1 MARTIDLHDE
11 VARRDYFRMLFRTLD
26 NGGITPRA
34 LRITLDGVVKASTHM
49 DFDDKAQAELT
60 GFLTRVIDMYKFGE
74 IDILAATD
82 DIDLLVMAA
91 EADSPDLMQF
101 VYVGPETFGCMTM

>member
-11 VARRDYFRMLFRTLD
+11 AARRDYFRLLFRALD
-26 NGGITPRA
+26 TGSISPSA
-34 LRITLDGVVKASTHM
+34 LRMKLDGVVKASTHLE
-49 DFDDKAQAELT
+49 FDLLEQAELT
-60 GFLTRVIDMYKFGE
+60 EFLTRVIDMYKFGE

-91 EADSPDLMQF
+91 EADSTDLMQF
-101 VYVGPETFGCMTM
+101 VYVGPETFGIMTM